1 MRNPPHIHAEKKR
14 QLPVDPLAFLDRLR
28 EEIFPSAFM
37 DIQSLFL
44 QAFIYLVAALFAI
57 LLGKRLGV
65 GAVLG
70 YLLVGMAIGPWGL
83 RLIGEQSEDVMHFA
97 EFGVVMM
104 LFLIGL
110 EMEPAR
116 LWKMRR
122 RILGLGGLQV
132 LLTALLIG
140 GAAMAFGLGWRP
152 ALAIGLILSLSSTA
166 IILQTLS
173 ERGLMRTEAGK
184 GAFSVLLFQD
194 IAVIPIIAALPLL
207 ASLPLPDADHGGHGP
222 MLLDSL
228 PGWARALATI
238 GAVLLVVLLTRW
250 ASRPLFR
257 MIAATR
263 QREAFTAT
271 ALVLVIGVAILMTMV
286 GLSPALGA
294 FVAGVV
300 LASSEYRHELESDL
314 APFKGL
320 LLGIFFIGV
329 GIGID
334 FGHIAAH
341 LFLVIGLTLG
351 LLVVKGLLLL
361 LLARLNGIRK
371 DESLLFACSMAAGGE
386 FAFVLLGIA
395 FTGGVLDQ
403 ETGRT
408 LTAVVAISMA
418 LTPILIIISQR
429 RTCRRETEEQGS
441 ARESDVED
449 ESSPVIICG
458 FGRYGHTV
466 GRLLRTQGI
475 ACTVLD
481 RDEDQIDL
489 LRSIGIPVFYG
500 DASRPDL
507 LAAAGAAKAKIL
519 VVALKDGDVVSQ
531 IIHTVRHSFPHL
543 KLYLRAHSR
552 LEAYEFLDLGEE
564 KVYRETLDSSLAM
577 SADIMADLGMPH
589 GKAERIS
596 KRYKENDERMVRE
609 MAKHRHDDKEYVSR
623 AREYVRSLDELMRR
637 DLDEDAT
644 QKDP

>member
-1 MRNPPHIHAEKKR
+1 
-14 QLPVDPLAFLDRLR
+14 
-28 EEIFPSAFM
+28 M

-44 QAFIYLVAALFAI
+44 QAFIYLCAALIAI
-57 LLGKRLGV
+57 LVGKRLGV

-70 YLLVGMAIGPWGL
+70 YLLVGILIGPWGL
-83 RLIGEQSEDVMHFA
+83 KLISGQSESMMHVA

-110 EMEPAR
+110 ELEPEV

-122 RILGLGGLQV
+122 KILGLGGMQV
-132 LLTALLIG
+132 LLAALVIA
-140 GAAMAFGLGWRP
+140 GAALAFGLGWKP
-152 ALAIGLILSLSSTA
+152 ALAVGLILSLSSTA
-166 IILQTLS
+166 IILQTLT
-173 ERGLMRTEAGK
+173 ERGLMQTEAGK
-184 GAFSVLLFQD
+184 GAFAVLLFQD

-207 ASLPLPDADHGGHGP
+207 ATMEAPGPATGGHSPEVLGH
-222 MLLDSL
+222 L
-228 PGWARALATI
+228 PGWAQALATV
-238 GAVLLVVLLTRW
+238 GAVLLVVMLTRW

-263 QREAFTAT
+263 QREAFTAA

-341 LFLVIGLTLG
+341 LYLVIGLTLG
-351 LLVVKGLLLL
+351 LLLAKGLLLL
-361 LLARLNGIRK
+361 FLARLNGLRR
-371 DESLLFACSMAAGGE
+371 EGSLLFACSMAAGGE

-395 FTGGVLDQ
+395 FTGGVLSQ

-418 LTPILIIISQR
+418 LTPVIIILSQR
-429 RTCRRETEEQGS
+429 IACRKTEERESG
-441 ARESDVED
+441 RESDVED
-449 ESSPVIICG
+449 DGSPVIICG

-489 LRSIGIPVFYG
+489 LRTIGIPVFYG

-507 LAAAGAAKAKIL
+507 LAAAGAAKAKVL
-519 VVALKDGDVVSQ
+519 VVALKDGDVVSH
-531 IIHTVRHSFPHL
+531 IISTVRHSFPHL

-552 LEAYEFLDLGEE
+552 LEAYGFLDLGEDRI
-564 KVYRETLDSSLAM
+564 YRETLDSSLAM
-577 SADIMADLGMPH
+577 SVDIMADLGIPKE
-589 GKAERIS
+589 KARRIAT
-596 KRYKENDERMVRE
+596 RYRESDERMVRE
-609 MAKHRHDDKEYVSR
+609 MAKHRHDRKEYVSR
-623 AREYVRSLDELMRR
+623 AKEYAQALDELMRR
-637 DLDEDAT
+637 DLDGDAT
-644 QKDP
+644 QRDP

>member
-1 MRNPPHIHAEKKR
+1 MIP
-14 QLPVDPLAFLDRLR
+14 RLSKPDCGR
-28 EEIFPSAFM
+28 KFPSTLM
-37 DIQSLFL
+37 DIQTLFL
-44 QAFIYLVAALFAI
+44 QAFIYLCAALVAI

-70 YLLVGMAIGPWGL
+70 YLLVGILIGPWGL
-83 RLIGEQSEDVMHFA
+83 GLIGEQNQDVMHFA

-110 EMEPAR
+110 ELQPSM
-116 LWKMRR
+116 LWSMRR
-122 RILGLGGLQV
+122 KILGLGGLQV
-132 LLTALLIG
+132 VLTAMAIG
-140 GAAMAFGLGWRP
+140 GVAMVLGLAWQP
-152 ALAIGLILSLSSTA
+152 ALAVGLILSLSSTA
-166 IILQTLS
+166 IILQTLT

-184 GAFSVLLFQD
+184 GSFAVLLFQD

-207 ASLPLPDADHGGHGP
+207 AIYPEIHNDGNHGSVGEILAHLPR
-222 MLLDSL
+222 
-228 PGWARALATI
+228 WAQGLSTL
-238 GAVLLVVLLTRW
+238 GAVLAVVFLTRW
-250 ASRPLFR
+250 LSRPVFR

-271 ALVLVIGVAILMTMV
+271 ALVLVIGVAILMNMV

-329 GIGID
+329 GMGID
-334 FGHIAAH
+334 FGHIGENV
-341 LFLVIGLTLG
+341 FSVIGLTVG
-351 LLVVKGLLLL
+351 LLVLKGGVLLV
-361 LLARLNGIRK
+361 LAHFNELNK
-371 DESLLFACSMAAGGE
+371 DSSFLFACSMAAGGE

-395 FTGGVLDQ
+395 LPSGVLTL

-418 LTPILIIISQR
+418 LTPVLIIVSQR
-429 RTCRRETEEQGS
+429 IAYRKDEKSESSRET
-441 ARESDVED
+441 DVED
-449 ESSPVIICG
+449 EESPVIICG
-458 FGRYGHTV
+458 FGRYGHAV

-489 LRSIGIPVFYG
+489 LRSIGVPVFYG

-531 IIHTVRHSFPHL
+531 IVHTVRHSFPHL

-564 KVYRETLDSSLAM
+564 NIYRETLDSSLVM
-577 SADIMADLGMPH
+577 GVDIMSDLGITRD
-589 GKAERIS
+589 KAEKIACHYR
-596 KRYKENDERMVRE
+596 KNDERIVRE
-609 MAKHRHDDKEYVSR
+609 MAKHRHDRKEYISR
-623 AREYVRSLDELMRR
+623 AKDYTQTLDELMRR
-637 DLDEDAT
+637 DLDEDTT

>member
-1 MRNPPHIHAEKKR
+1 
-14 QLPVDPLAFLDRLR
+14 
-28 EEIFPSAFM
+28 M

-44 QAFIYLVAALFAI
+44 HAFIYLSAALVAI

-70 YLLVGMAIGPWGL
+70 YLLVGILIGPWCL
-83 RLIGEQSEDVMHFA
+83 RLIASQSQDVMHFA

-110 EMEPAR
+110 ELQPSM
-116 LWKMRR
+116 LWTMRR
-122 RILGLGGLQV
+122 SILGLGGMQV
-132 LLTALLIG
+132 LFTTLVIAGI
-140 GAAMAFGLGWRP
+140 AMAFGLPWQA
-152 ALAIGLILSLSSTA
+152 ALAIGMILTLSSTA
-166 IILQTLS
+166 IILQTLN
-173 ERGLMRTEAGK
+173 ERGLMRTDAGK
-184 GAFSVLLFQD
+184 GSFAVLLFQD
-194 IAVIPIIAALPLL
+194 IAVIPIIAVLPLL
-207 ASLPLPDADHGGHGP
+207 ATFPEIHSPGAHAESSKPLEN
-222 MLLDSL
+222 L
-228 PGWARALATI
+228 PGWAQALGTV
-238 GAVLLVVLLTRW
+238 GAVLLIVFLTRW
-250 ASRPLFR
+250 LSRPLFR
-257 MIAATR
+257 LIAATR

-329 GIGID
+329 GVGID
-334 FGHIAAH
+334 FGHIANNLPAVAGITAG
-341 LFLVIGLTLG
+341 VII
-351 LLVVKGLLLL
+351 VKGLVLFV
-361 LLARLNGIRK
+361 LAKLNRMPH
-371 DESLLFACSMAAGGE
+371 DASVLFSCSMAAGGE

-395 FTGGVLDQ
+395 LTGGVLTL

-418 LTPILIIISQR
+418 LTPVMIIVSQR
-429 RTCRRETEEQGS
+429 LSCRKNEEQAS
-441 ARESDVED
+441 SREADVED
-449 ESSPVIICG
+449 EESPVIICG

-475 ACTVLD
+475 GCTVLD

-519 VVALKDGDVVSQ
+519 VVALKDGEVVSH
-531 IIHTVRHSFPHL
+531 IINTVRHSFPHL
-543 KLYLRAHSR
+543 KLFLRAHSR
-552 LEAYEFLDLGEE
+552 IEAYEFFDLGEHQ
-564 KVYRETLDSSLAM
+564 VYRETLDSSLVM
-577 SADIMADLGMPH
+577 SVDIMANLGIARE
-589 GKAERIS
+589 KAERIA
-596 KRYKENDERMVRE
+596 KHYRENDERMVRE
-609 MAKHRHDDKEYVSR
+609 MAKHRHDQSEYVGR
-623 AREYVRSLDELMRR
+623 AREYVKILDELMRS
-637 DLDEDAT
+637 DLDG
-644 QKDP
+644 QPGRKDN

>member
-1 MRNPPHIHAEKKR
+1 
-14 QLPVDPLAFLDRLR
+14 
-28 EEIFPSAFM
+28 
-37 DIQSLFL
+37 
-44 QAFIYLVAALFAI
+44 
-57 LLGKRLGV
+57 
-65 GAVLG
+65 
-70 YLLVGMAIGPWGL
+70 MAIG
-83 RLIGEQSEDVMHFA
+83 
-97 EFGVVMM
+97 GVAMV
-104 LFLIGL
+104 
-110 EMEPAR
+110 
-116 LWKMRR
+116 
-122 RILGLGGLQV
+122 LGLAWQ
-132 LLTALLIG
+132 
-140 GAAMAFGLGWRP
+140 P
-152 ALAIGLILSLSSTA
+152 ALAVGLILSLSSTA
-166 IILQTLS
+166 IILQTLT

-184 GAFSVLLFQD
+184 GSFAVLLFQD

-207 ASLPLPDADHGGHGP
+207 AIYPEIHNDGNHGSVGEILAHLPRWAHG
-222 MLLDSL
+222 LSTL
-228 PGWARALATI
+228 
-238 GAVLLVVLLTRW
+238 GAVLAVVFLTRW
-250 ASRPLFR
+250 LSRPVFR

-271 ALVLVIGVAILMTMV
+271 ALVLVIGVAILMNMV

-329 GIGID
+329 GMGID
-334 FGHIAAH
+334 FGHVGENVFSV
-341 LFLVIGLTLG
+341 LGLTVG
-351 LLVVKGLLLL
+351 LLVLKGGVLLV
-361 LLARLNGIRK
+361 LAHFNGLKK
-371 DESLLFACSMAAGGE
+371 DSSFLFACSMAAGGE

-395 FTGGVLDQ
+395 LPSGVLTL

-418 LTPILIIISQR
+418 LTPVLIIVSQR
-429 RTCRRETEEQGS
+429 IACRKDEKSESSRE
-441 ARESDVED
+441 ADVED
-449 ESSPVIICG
+449 EESPVIICG

-489 LRSIGIPVFYG
+489 LRSIGVPVFYG

-519 VVALKDGDVVSQ
+519 VVALKDGDVVSH
-531 IIHTVRHSFPHL
+531 IVHTVRHSFPHL

-564 KVYRETLDSSLAM
+564 NIYRETLDSSLVM
-577 SADIMADLGMPH
+577 GVDIMSDLGITRD
-589 GKAERIS
+589 KAEKIACHYR
-596 KRYKENDERMVRE
+596 KNDERIVRE
-609 MAKHRHDDKEYVSR
+609 MAKHRHDRKEYISR
-623 AREYVRSLDELMRR
+623 AKDYTQTLDVLMRR

-644 QKDP
+644 

>member
-1 MRNPPHIHAEKKR
+1 
-14 QLPVDPLAFLDRLR
+14 LPVDPPQFPAKLR
-28 EEIFPSAFM
+28 VAYPLHPM
-37 DIQSLFL
+37 DIQSAFL
-44 QAFIYLVAALFAI
+44 HAFIYLTAALAAI
-57 LLGKRLGV
+57 LVGRRLGV

-83 RLIGEQSEDVMHFA
+83 RLIGGQSEEVMHFA

-110 EMEPAR
+110 ELEPEM

-122 RILGLGGLQV
+122 KILGLGGLQV
-132 LLTALLIG
+132 VLTAFVIG
-140 GAAMAFGLGWRP
+140 GVAMACGLGWKP
-152 ALAIGLILSLSSTA
+152 ALAVGMTLSLSSTA
-166 IILQTLS
+166 IILQTLA

-184 GAFSVLLFQD
+184 SSFAVLLFQD
-194 IAVIPIIAALPLL
+194 IAVIPIIAVLPLL
-207 ASLPLPDADHGGHGP
+207 ATLPIPESGGGGHGREI
-222 MLLDSL
+222 LGHL
-228 PGWARALATI
+228 PGWARALATV
-238 GAVLLVVLLTRW
+238 GAVMIVVLLARW

-263 QREAFTAT
+263 QREAFTAS

-314 APFKGL
+314 APFKGI

-329 GIGID
+329 GINID
-334 FGHIAAH
+334 FGHIGRN
-341 LFLVIGLTLG
+341 LFTVAGLTFG
-351 LLVVKGLLLL
+351 LIFLKGSM
-361 LLARLNGIRK
+361 LLALARFNGLKK
-371 DESLLFACSMAAGGE
+371 DASMLFSCSMAAGGE
-386 FAFVLLGIA
+386 FAFVLIGISLG
-395 FTGGVLDQ
+395 GGVLSA

-408 LTAVVAISMA
+408 LTAIVAISMA
-418 LTPILIIISQR
+418 LTPLLIMVSQR
-429 RTCRRETEEQGS
+429 FACRPKLGHESSRET
-441 ARESDVED
+441 DVED
-449 ESSPVIICG
+449 EGSPVIICG
-458 FGRYGHTV
+458 FGRYGHAI

-475 ACTVLD
+475 GCTVLD

-519 VVALKDGDVVSQ
+519 VVALKDGEVVSK

-552 LEAYEFLDLGEE
+552 LEAYEFLDMGEE
-564 KVYRETLDSSLAM
+564 KIYRETLESSMAM
-577 SADIMADLGMPH
+577 SVDIMSDLGIPH
-589 GKAERIS
+589 QKAERIA
-596 KRYKENDERMVRE
+596 KRYRENDERMIRE
-609 MAKHRHDDKEYVSR
+609 MAKHRHDEKEYIGR
-623 AREYVRSLDELMRR
+623 AKEFVKILDELMRR
-637 DLDEDAT
+637 DIDEDPT
-644 QKDP
+644 QKAP

>member
-1 MRNPPHIHAEKKR
+1 
-14 QLPVDPLAFLDRLR
+14 
-28 EEIFPSAFM
+28 M
-37 DIQSLFL
+37 DFQSVFL
-44 QAFIYLVAALFAI
+44 QAFIYLSAALLAI

-70 YLLVGMAIGPWGL
+70 YLLVGILIGPWGL
-83 RLIGEQSEDVMHFA
+83 ALIGGQSRDVMHFA

-110 EMEPAR
+110 ELQPSM

-132 LLTALLIG
+132 LLTALLL
-140 GAAMAFGLGWRP
+140 GAVAVLFGLPWQA
-152 ALAIGLILSLSSTA
+152 ALATGLILSLSSTA

-173 ERGLMRTEAGK
+173 ERDLMRTEAGK
-184 GAFSVLLFQD
+184 GAFAVLLFQD
-194 IAVIPIIAALPLL
+194 IAVIPILAVLPLL
-207 ASLPLPDADHGGHGP
+207 ATYPEIHSAGSHGATETILGN
-222 MLLDSL
+222 L
-228 PGWARALATI
+228 PGWAQALATV
-238 GAVLLVVLLTRW
+238 GAVLLVIVLTRW
-250 ASRPLFR
+250 LSRPVFR

-271 ALVLVIGVAILMTMV
+271 ALVIVIGVAILMTMV

-320 LLGIFFIGV
+320 LLGLFFIGV

-334 FGHIAAH
+334 FGHIADH
-341 LFLVIGLTLG
+341 LLLVAGLTFG
-351 LLVVKGLLLL
+351 LIFLKGLLLL
-361 LLARLNGIRK
+361 VLARVNGLKK
-371 DESLLFACSMAAGGE
+371 DGSFLFACSMAAGGE

-395 FTGGVLDQ
+395 LTGGVLSP

-418 LTPILIIISQR
+418 LTPVMIIVSQR
-429 RTCRRETEEQGS
+429 IACRGEKESASPRET
-441 ARESDVED
+441 DVED
-449 ESSPVIICG
+449 EDSPVIICG

-489 LRSIGIPVFYG
+489 LRTIGIPVFYG

-507 LAAAGAAKAKIL
+507 LAAAGAAKAKVL
-519 VVALKDGDVVSQ
+519 VVALKEGDVVSK
-531 IIHTVRHSFPHL
+531 IIHTVHHSFPHL
-543 KLYLRAHSR
+543 KLYLRAQSR

-564 KVYRETLDSSLAM
+564 NIYRETLDSSLVM
-577 SADIMADLGMPH
+577 SVDIMTALGMDH
-589 GKAERIS
+589 EKAGRIA
-596 KRYKENDERMVRE
+596 KHYRENDERMVRE
-609 MAKHRHDDKEYVSR
+609 MARHRHDGKEYWSKAKEYVR
-623 AREYVRSLDELMRR
+623 ALDELMRR
-637 DLDEDAT
+637 DLE
-644 QKDP
+644 